1 MSKSNKKNDSTEYQ
15 NFQQTMQETKKN
27 ISIYQGKINMLNAK
41 YNRLGDAEEKLAAYQ
56 EELESHRSTLCE
68 TPSYIDG
75 QWVGEYETKYDTA
88 VYDDVYSVTYQAYIQ
103 NIQDARD
110 DITVKMVELEDS
122 ISEYE
127 ADIKAETNRMWDAIG
142 LKW

>member
-41 YNRLGDAEEKLAAYQ
+41 YNRLGVAEEELAVYQ

-75 QWVGEYETKYDTA
+75 QWIGDYETTYDTA